1 MSTAD
6 RETAF
11 AGPTA
16 LATLG
21 HERQAH
27 PRELVEVF
35 LNRIESIDP
44 QLNASRAVLG
54 EQALAEAD
62 ALAGE
67 RLAGPLAGV
76 PIAIKDDLPLAGER
90 AVTAARRRWRST
102 SRAASPRTR
111 RRLA

>member
-27 PRELVEVF
+27 PRELVELF

-44 QLNASRAVLG
+44 QLNAFRAVLG

-67 RLAGPLAGV
+67 RLAGPLARV
-76 PIAIKDDLPLAGER
+76 PIAIKDDLPLAGVKR
-90 AVTAARRRWRST
+90 PARSIATGAAR
-102 SRAASPRTR
+102 P
-111 RRLA
+111 